1 MRFSL
6 LLALTACAGG
16 GTRTDDILALTGDA
30 TNGATVYGSSCTACH
45 AADGT
50 GGIGAD
56 LTAAIPGLTD
66 AELVDTIT
74 LGSGDMAPVN
84 LADQAVADLLAHLT
98 ATF

>member
-1 MRFSL
+1 MRFLFLLSL
-6 LLALTACAGG
+6 AACGG
-16 GTRTDDILALTGDA
+16 GTTRTEDILALTGDA
-30 TNGATVYGSSCTACH
+30 TTGATVYGSSCAACH

-50 GGIGAD
+50 GGTGSD

-66 AELVDTIT
+66 AEIVDTII

-84 LADQAVADLLAHLT
+84 LPDQDVADVLAHLT